1 MNTYQQKK
9 VDRNQRQCYNQ
20 LEFKEKG
27 VGKMK
32 NLNFK
37 QIIFNKLIV
46 VHDWSGKF
54 GFFPSH

>member
-1 MNTYQQKK
+1 MNYQQKK
-9 VDRNQRQCYNQ
+9 VDSKLNKCYNQ

-37 QIIFNKLIV
+37 QNIFNKLIV
-46 VHDWSGKF
+46 AQDWSGKF
-54 GFFPSH
+54 GFFPTH